1 MLTVEKSYKNNQEI
15 TKQFKEVNSE
25 KLFFKIF
32 IFLNSNKLQLQKDF
46 MSDLGLDLQTAAR
59 NKKYNGLRNYKKMYK
74 NNL

>member
-1 MLTVEKSYKNNQEI
+1 MSRQLIDASSKRIIWRKNGFEKSYKNNQEI

-46 MSDLGLDLQTAAR
+46 MSDLGLDLER
-59 NKKYNGLRNYKKMYK
+59 
-74 NNL
+74 